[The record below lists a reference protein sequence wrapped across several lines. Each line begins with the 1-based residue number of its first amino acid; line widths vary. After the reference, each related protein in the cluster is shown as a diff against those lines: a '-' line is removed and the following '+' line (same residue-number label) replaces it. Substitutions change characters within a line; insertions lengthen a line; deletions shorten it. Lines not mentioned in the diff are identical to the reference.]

1 MVTYYLYIKTHN
13 KTGLKYLGQTRNKD
27 PHKYLGSG
35 TYWKNH
41 LNKHGKD
48 YSTEIIL
55 KTENISILS
64 FWGLYFSREWDI
76 ILSDKWA
83 NLKEEGT
90 GNIGIKYSLESKKKM
105 SLSRSGRP
113 SWNKGLP
120 KEQQPHFGKK
130 RSEETIEKVR
140 QSNIGKHFGRK
151 PRPAW
156 NKGKKHSSEHLK
168 NQILGITEYRK
179 NNIDWYKNF
188 QEGKL
193 KSESKRLLTIS
204 KRTMVDGI
212 EYPSAT
218 MAAKSLNIKK
228 NTLIKRILSPNY
240 TSYFYIT

>member
-1 MVTYYLYIKTHN
+1 MALE
-13 KTGLKYLGQTRNKD
+13 
-27 PHKYLGSG
+27 
-35 TYWKNH
+35 
-41 LNKHGKD
+41 
-48 YSTEIIL
+48 EIIV
-55 KTENISILS
+55 
-64 FWGLYFSREWDI
+64 
-76 ILSDKWA
+76 
-83 NLKEEGT
+83 
-90 GNIGIKYSLESKKKM
+90 
-105 SLSRSGRP
+105 P
-113 SWNKGLP
+113 
-120 KEQQPHFGKK
+120 
-130 RSEETIEKVR
+130 
-140 QSNIGKHFGRK
+140 
-151 PRPAW
+151 
-156 NKGKKHSSEHLK
+156 EHLK